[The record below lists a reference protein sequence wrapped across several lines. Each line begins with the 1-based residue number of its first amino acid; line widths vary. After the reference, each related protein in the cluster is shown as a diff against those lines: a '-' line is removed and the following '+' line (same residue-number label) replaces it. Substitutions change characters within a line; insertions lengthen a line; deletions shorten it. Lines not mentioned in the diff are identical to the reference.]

1 MLKQSETVK
10 RLPSSRRVGAS
21 VRTVARLTTGAL
33 LGLLS
38 AYATVYGGISP
49 FGVGA
54 AAAVSGV
61 GAPLVYL
68 AVAVGYLLRGRSG
81 GDLLQTLSAVA
92 LVGGLRWVLG
102 GLGTVG
108 KSRWFPPLAAFLSVA
123 VTGTA
128 VRAVGGF
135 SWEIVLLTLC
145 ESLLAG
151 GYACFF
157 RLTADRLLEPCSAA
171 NGQAARLSLTVVGAV
186 VLMSVAGLEIAGISV
201 GRILA
206 ATLVLLFART
216 GRESGGA
223 IAGTVIG
230 VAMMLAT
237 GDSTVAA
244 SLALGGLLAGWLLR
258 YGRAASAAVFFAV
271 GVISSVGQTDVT
283 ALLIGL
289 YETLTACILFLAIP
303 HRLDTSLSQWF
314 GGTEERPEAAGV
326 RRSVV
331 RRLQTA
337 GEALQDVADTV
348 DTVSGKL
355 AAISEPDIGT
365 LFTSLADSVC
375 RTCGLRMTCWQTE
388 QRRTVDCL
396 HQLVPHLRDGGAV
409 TRRDLPPEFRS
420 RCARPDLLTA
430 EITRRY
436 GDFCIRESAFR
447 RIGEIRSAVTDQFLS
462 MAELLGEL
470 SDRFQETAQVDT
482 ATAERVESVCRD
494 QGLTPSDL
502 LCLRDS
508 DGRLSLEI
516 TTTRLP
522 PRLDREE
529 WAESVAS
536 ACGCRLTHPVFRRL
550 PDGITITF
558 EEYPRFRARL
568 EMAQLCCDGEKLCGD
583 AACWS
588 QQNGILT
595 AVLSDGMGSGG
606 RAAVDGALAAH
617 LASRLLKAGFG
628 EDTVLRLVN
637 TALMTKSEDESL
649 STLDVVRVDCYT
661 GHLDLLK
668 AGATFTYLLSQ
679 NRLSRFDRAS
689 LPAGILP
696 DIRFDK
702 QRDTLTEGD
711 LLVMISDGVL
721 TDDSSWLEEKILAYP
736 DFPHSLKAFCEDIA
750 LTARQHQNAHQD
762 DITVLAITLD
772 RPA

>member
-10 RLPSSRRVGAS
+10 RLSPPRRIGAS
-21 VRTVARLTTGAL
+21 VRTVARLATGAL

-68 AVAVGYLLRGRSG
+68 AVAVGYLLRGSSG

-123 VTGTA
+123 VTGAA

-135 SWEIVLLTLC
+135 SWGTVLLTLC
-145 ESLLAG
+145 ESLLAS

-157 RLTADRLLEPCSAA
+157 RITADRLLDPTSAVS
-171 NGQAARLSLTVVGAV
+171 GQASRLSLTVVGAV
-186 VLMSVAGLEIAGISV
+186 MLLSVSGLEIVGISI

-230 VAMMLAT
+230 VAMMLSA
-237 GDSTVAA
+237 GDPTVAA

-258 YGRAASAAVFFAV
+258 HGRVASAATFFAV
-271 GVISSVGQTDVT
+271 NVIFTVGQTDIT
-283 ALLIGL
+283 ALLVGL
-289 YETLTACILFLAIP
+289 YEVLTACVLFLAVP
-303 HRLDTSLSQWF
+303 RSWDTPLSQWF
-314 GGTEERPEAAGV
+314 GNTEERPEAAGV

-331 RRLQTA
+331 RQLQTA

-355 AAISEPDIGT
+355 SAISEPDIGT
-365 LFTSLADSVC
+365 LFTSLSDSVC

-388 QRRTVDCL
+388 QRRTVDHL
-396 HQLVPHLRDGGAV
+396 HQLVPRLRDGGAV

-436 GDFCIRESAFR
+436 DDFCLRESAFR

-482 ATAERVESVCRD
+482 ATAERAEAVCRD
-494 QGLTPSDL
+494 HGLHPREL
-502 LCLRDS
+502 LCLRDG

-516 TTTRLP
+516 TADRFP
-522 PRLDREE
+522 PRLDREV
-529 WAESVAS
+529 WADSLAS

-550 PDGITITF
+550 PDGITVTF
-558 EEYPRFRARL
+558 AEHPRFHVCV

-606 RAAVDGALAAH
+606 RAAVDGALTAH
-617 LASRLLKAGFG
+617 LTSRLLKAGFG

-649 STLDVVRVDCYT
+649 STLDVARVDCYT
-661 GHLDLLK
+661 GTLDLLK
-668 AGATFTYLLSQ
+668 AGGTFTYLLSQ

-702 QRDTLTEGD
+702 QRDTLVEGD

-721 TDDSSWLEEKILAYP
+721 TDDSGWLEEKILAYP

-750 LTARQHQNAHQD
+750 LAARHRQPAHQD
-762 DITVLAITLD
+762 DINVLALTINRT
-772 RPA
+772 A